1 MPVPPLLPLV
11 RNHLHRCPSA
21 VRYRGAVVAL
31 AAALLLTWA
40 TLGSH
45 GGRSL
50 AQDRTAETTLNVS
63 GDEKLQKDLKELL
76 AEEDKDNRAT
86 GPAVT
91 LLQRAQAQ
99 KQEIE
104 KALASRGFYAGTV
117 SVSVAGRPVE
127 DPAVLD
133 AVEAVPAGG
142 KLPVAITVQTG
153 PAYKIS
159 DIVLAGPAGE
169 APARGTIDRGP
180 WPLAPGSVAD
190 ATAIL
195 KLDAAIVGQLQVQ
208 GYALAK
214 IGKRVATV
222 DHANQTMRLEY
233 NVEAGPPA
241 KMGSVSFS
249 GSQSVRTEFLQ
260 RRVPFKP
267 GEPFRPEKVD
277 ELRDS
282 LTALGL
288 FTSIRIK
295 RGEQLDANGELPI
308 EVEVQDRLPRTIGF
322 GASYETSEGFAIGG
336 FWLHRNLFGEGESLR
351 LSAEINHI
359 GDKSFTSIGD
369 FGFSIIASFRKPDWW
384 EPRTDAVALAQAVR
398 ERLDAYDREAFV
410 LTGGFERRFS
420 KRLRGK
426 AGLAFELSRV
436 TQNDETNTYKL
447 LGVPL
452 GLIWDGTNNL
462 LEPTRGFRIALDVTP
477 YVDVIENPTKPFVIT
492 RLTGSTYL
500 DLSDSGRTVLAARA
514 SVGIIPGLSE
524 GAIPPDKRFYA
535 GGGGSVRGFAYQS
548 VGPRDADRDPL
559 GGTSLI
565 EASLELRQRIGQ
577 NWGVVAFVDAGNVF
591 DSVYPTFSTAPRVG
605 AGVGV
610 RYYTDFGPIR
620 ADVAVPLNRRP
631 GDDRFGLYVS
641 LGQAF

>member
-1 MPVPPLLPLV
+1 MPVASLLPLM
-11 RNHLHRCPSA
+11 RRRRRRR
-21 VRYRGAVVAL
+21 RYGARRSGVIAAAMVALVL
-31 AAALLLTWA
+31 AAAIFVSEA
-40 TLGSH
+40 R
-45 GGRSL
+45 RSL
-50 AQDRTAETTLNVS
+50 AQDRTAETTLNVI
-63 GDEKLQKDLKELL
+63 GDEKLAKDLKDLL
-76 AEEDKDNRAT
+76 TEEDKDKQAT

-117 SVSVAGRPVE
+117 TVSVAGRPVE

-133 AVEAVPAGG
+133 AIEAVPAGG
-142 KLPVAITVQTG
+142 KLPVSINVQTG

-169 APARGTIDRGP
+169 APARAAIDRGP
-180 WPLAPGSVAD
+180 LPLSPGSVAD
-190 ATAIL
+190 STAIL
-195 KLDAAIVGQLQVQ
+195 KLDAAIVGQLQSQ

-214 IGKRVATV
+214 VGKREATV
-222 DHANQTMRLEY
+222 DHATQTMRLEY
-233 NVEAGPPA
+233 NVQAGPPA
-241 KMGSVSFS
+241 KMGNVSFT
-249 GSQSVRTEFLQ
+249 GSQSVKTEFLQ
-260 RRVPFKP
+260 RRVPFKA

-282 LTALGL
+282 LTSLGL

-295 RGEQLDANGELPI
+295 RGEQLDANGQLPI
-308 EVEVQDRLPRTIGF
+308 EVEVQDRLPRTVGF

-369 FGFSIIASFRKPDWW
+369 FGFEIIASFRKPDWW

-398 ERLDAYDREAFV
+398 ERLDAYDREAFI
-410 LTGGFERRFS
+410 LGGGFERRFS

-426 AGLAFELSRV
+426 AGLSFELSRV
-436 TQNDETNTYKL
+436 TQDHETNTYKL
-447 LGVPL
+447 LGVPM
-452 GLIWDGTNNL
+452 GLIWDGTDNL
-462 LEPTRGFRIALDVTP
+462 LEPTKGFRISLDVTP
-477 YVDVIENPTKPFVIT
+477 YVDFIESPTKPFVIT

-500 DLSDSGRTVLAARA
+500 DLSDKGRTVVAARA
-514 SVGIIPGLSE
+514 SIGVIPGLSE
-524 GAIPPDKRFYA
+524 RAIPPDKRFYA
-535 GGGGSVRGFAYQS
+535 GGGGSVRGYAYQS
-548 VGPRDADRDPL
+548 VGPRDEDRDPI
-559 GGTSLI
+559 GGTSLF
-565 EASLELRQRIGQ
+565 EASIELRQRIGQ
-577 NWGVVAFVDAGNVF
+577 SWGFVAFVDAGNVY
-591 DSVYPTFSTAPRVG
+591 DSVYPTLTAPRVG